1 MVLKKRYLAG
11 VCACNMKTDLA
22 FLLASKLIRD
32 PKLEY
37 LGLTL
42 KNSNLECLNYLPK
55 HYHRVHA
62 MFYNIIKIF

>member
-1 MVLKKRYLAG
+1 
-11 VCACNMKTDLA
+11 MKTDLA
-22 FLLASKLIRD
+22 FLLASKLTRD